1 LKLEASAK
9 DLLSKVKFS
18 NEDLKEIVNELQL
31 LDRELQITCEKAF
44 DVRDEVE
51 KIHNE
56 MNDCEIPV
64 NIKMRA
70 SELDEFTKK
79 LDILMAEFKDL
90 CQADDDYEGSTESEA
105 AIKELRM
112 QIEKKLKTSDTEK
125 KELTKF

>member
-1 LKLEASAK
+1 
-9 DLLSKVKFS
+9 
-18 NEDLKEIVNELQL
+18 

-51 KIHNE
+51 KIHDE

-105 AIKELRM
+105 VIKELRM

>member
-1 LKLEASAK
+1 MKLEASAK

-51 KIHNE
+51 KVHDE

-64 NIKMRA
+64 NI
-70 SELDEFTKK
+70 
-79 LDILMAEFKDL
+79 
-90 CQADDDYEGSTESEA
+90 
-105 AIKELRM
+105 
-112 QIEKKLKTSDTEK
+112 
-125 KELTKF
+125 